1 MLESAIADA
10 RVRDKEISIE
20 FKDQEKAFD
29 TLEDFQGN
37 VIPMKVAKKMAAV
50 RHKHDS

>member
-29 TLEDFQGN
+29 TLEDFQG
-37 VIPMKVAKKMAAV
+37 
-50 RHKHDS
+50 RFQ